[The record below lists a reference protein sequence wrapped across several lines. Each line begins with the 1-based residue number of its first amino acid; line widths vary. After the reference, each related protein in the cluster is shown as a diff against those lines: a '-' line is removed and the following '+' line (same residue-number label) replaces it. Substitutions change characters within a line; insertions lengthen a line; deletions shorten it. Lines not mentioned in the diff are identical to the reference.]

1 MLVILVVGIAGIW
14 IGACIWRRHYIKKKE
29 RAKALGKHAPRS
41 SAITASW
48 GPGVA
53 PPNGVFMSS
62 ANNQPP
68 QTEKKAKRVSKW
80 VPRERT

>member
-14 IGACIWRRHYIKKKE
+14 IGACIWRRHHLRKKE
-29 RAKALGKHAPRS
+29 RANALGKHAPHS
-41 SAITASW
+41 SAVAASW

-62 ANNQPP
+62 ANGQPAH
-68 QTEKKAKRVSKW
+68 TEKKAKRVSKW
-80 VPRERT
+80 VPKDRT